1 MKLLVALA
9 LGYAGVVALLYFA
22 QTWLLFPGAGL
33 PSQRLD
39 RPRAPERL
47 MLPSGDGAE
56 LHGMLLRAPSEDADL
71 LIGFG
76 GNAQDAELL
85 AQDLAEDFPNLHVAV
100 FHYRGYGPST
110 GKPGEAAL
118 LADSLT
124 IHDAL
129 KERLRPPRSFAIGI
143 SLGSAVAAY
152 LSKERPIA
160 GLILITPFDS
170 IEAIAKEAYFW
181 VPVGLLLRHRFAT
194 VDFMA
199 GNLSPV
205 AVIAAE
211 HDRVVRPA
219 RTRALVA
226 QLPNLV
232 FHRVLD
238 GAAHNTLY
246 QLPIY
251 QDALKAAFAA
261 VRAAAD
267 G

>member
-1 MKLLVALA
+1 
-9 LGYAGVVALLYFA
+9 
-22 QTWLLFPGAGL
+22 
-33 PSQRLD
+33 
-39 RPRAPERL
+39 

-56 LHGMLLRAPSEDADL
+56 LQGMLLRAPFEDADL

-85 AQDLAEDFPNLHVAV
+85 AQDLAANFPHLHVAV

-118 LADSLT
+118 LADALT

-129 KERLRPPRSFAIGI
+129 KERLRPRRSFAIGI

-170 IEAIAKEAYFW
+170 IEAIAKEVYFW

-194 VDFMA
+194 ADFMA
-199 GNLSPV
+199 DNLTPV

-211 HDRVVRPA
+211 HDRVVRPE

-246 QLPIY
+246 LLPIY

-261 VRAAAD
+261 VHAAAD